1 MPVES
6 EYHKIE
12 SVIVH
17 EPGYEWNLVTVTENM
32 PEKFLVEDV
41 LFTEHAAADHRQFT
55 DCLRHVAGESAVLEF
70 VTLLEEILSNSEV
83 RSDVVGAVSAIE
95 GIGIGSHDFLLSGDL
110 SARDLA
116 LLLVAGGFRNDK
128 EGSDDH
134 TIFFPPAPNLLFT
147 RDLGSFFGKSVI
159 LSHPAKTVRR
169 REGLLARYIFRHHPA
184 FAGIQIIDILDDA
197 ISSPLPGPIYI
208 EGGDLTVLDSETLLI
223 GCGERTTSTAVELLA
238 ARLLGENMA
247 NRVIKVEMPK
257 DRATMHLDTVFTLI
271 GPDDCVYYPPFF
283 EEGNGK
289 KPCACY
295 TYELVDGETRMVHD
309 SGEKGLFSSLE
320 RIGRLPANRIPCGGD
335 VALTQSREQW
345 TDGANLFAVCARVA
359 FIYERNLQTIEAFR
373 KIGYQ
378 IVTTE
383 EFLGGDSSCEN
394 PTLVTLRG
402 AELSRGRGGARCM
415 TMPVSRQSG

>member
-1 MPVES
+1 M
-6 EYHKIE
+6 
-12 SVIVH
+12 
-17 EPGYEWNLVTVTENM
+17 
-32 PEKFLVEDV
+32 
-41 LFTEHAAADHRQFT
+41 
-55 DCLRHVAGESAVLEF
+55 LEF

-83 RSDVVGAVSAIE
+83 RSDVVGAVSALE
-95 GIGIGSHDFLLSGDL
+95 GVGIGTHDFLLSDDL
-110 SARDLA
+110 SAHDLA
-116 LLLVAGGFRNDK
+116 LLLVAGGYQEDK
-128 EGSDDH
+128 KGSANH

-159 LSHPAKTVRR
+159 LSHPAKTVRL
-169 REGLLARYIFRHHPA
+169 REGLLARYIFRHHPK
-184 FAGIQIIDILDDA
+184 FEDIRIIDILDDA
-197 ISSPLPGPIYI
+197 IASSLPGPIHI

-238 ARLLGENMA
+238 NRLLKENMA
-247 NRVIKVEMPK
+247 KRVIKVEMPK

-283 EEGNGK
+283 NEDNGNR
-289 KPCACY
+289 PCSCF
-295 TYELVDGETRMVHD
+295 TYELVSGEMRMVYY
-309 SGEKGLFSSLE
+309 SGEKGLFSSLD

-378 IVTTE
+378 VMTAE
-383 EFLGGDSSCEN
+383 EFLDSDSACEN

-415 TMPVSRQSG
+415 TMPVSRQSR